1 MRKPN
6 NPPIESAGFVGGAG
20 DRFFSEKPNDPQG
33 NPAGFACSVN
43 GEFRSRL
50 RLHRQDRECTWL
62 AQVKLTFL
70 ATPTGSAARHRECTW
85 LDQVIVTFPARFAG
99 TGLPCGSLTIRRSS
113 RRDSWAGRAIAF
125 LARNLTIRRAILRD
139 SLVPSTGN
147 SGAACGYTDR
157 IENAPGLTR

>member
-6 NPPIESAGFVGGAG
+6 DPPIKSAGFVGGVG

-33 NPAGFACSVN
+33 KPAGFACSVN

-62 AQVKLTFL
+62 V
-70 ATPTGSAARHRECTW
+70 
-85 LDQVIVTFPARFAG
+85 QVIVTFPARFAG

-113 RRDSWAGRAIAF
+113 RRDSWAGWVIAS
-125 LARNLTIRRAILRD
+125 LARNLTIRRASLRD

-157 IENAPGLTR
+157 IENAPGLYR